1 MATVLAVMSD
11 IMVTLLSALMFLL
24 LIRAVLSMLAPDS
37 DHPLVNIVFN
47 VTDVVMAPARVLL
60 DKTGWFQNSMF
71 DMSYFI
77 TVIFL
82 WILSALFIY
91 L

>member
-1 MATVLAVMSD
+1 
-11 IMVTLLSALMFLL
+11 MFLM
-24 LIRAVLSMLAPDS
+24 LIRAIMSLVAPDS

-47 VTDVVMAPARVLL
+47 VTDVVMAPARALL

-71 DMSYFI
+71 DMSYLF

-82 WILSALFIY
+82 WILSALFLY
-91 L
+91 F

>member
-1 MATVLAVMSD
+1 MSAVLSVFSNAVSL
-11 IMVTLLSALMFLL
+11 LLSAVMFLM
-24 LIRAVLSMLAPDS
+24 LIRAIMSLVAPDS

-47 VTDVVMAPARVLL
+47 VTDVVMAPARALL

-71 DMSYFI
+71 DMSYLF

-82 WILSALFIY
+82 WILSALFLY
-91 L
+91 F